1 MSILKHLD
9 FQWAS
14 FSKKDSAI
22 ALSVSPAYA
31 YENGK
36 KTETIE
42 GYTVEIVLP
51 DLGFEKLRVRISEKP
66 KFSQADIDAAD
77 TPFAVKF
84 EGFSAKF
91 YIIDGHER
99 VSAKAERCI
108 SVANDL
114 FSDYK
119 V

>member
-1 MSILKHLD
+1 MSILSKLN
-9 FQWAS
+9 FTWEN
-14 FSKKDSAI
+14 FSQREEVI
-22 ALSVSPAYA
+22 ALSISPAYA

-36 KTETIE
+36 RTETID
-42 GYTVEIVLP
+42 GYTMEVVLP
-51 DLGFEKLRVRISEKP
+51 DLGFEKLRIKVSEKP
-66 KFSQADIDAAD
+66 KFEQADIDASS
-77 TPFAVKF
+77 TFAVKF

>member
-42 GYTVEIVLP
+42 GYTVEFV
-51 DLGFEKLRVRISEKP
+51 
-66 KFSQADIDAAD
+66 
-77 TPFAVKF
+77 
-84 EGFSAKF
+84 
-91 YIIDGHER
+91 
-99 VSAKAERCI
+99 
-108 SVANDL
+108 
-114 FSDYK
+114 
-119 V
+119 

>member
-1 MSILKHLD
+1 MAILSKMN
-9 FQWAS
+9 FQWNN
-14 FSKKDSAI
+14 FSQKEEAI

-36 KTETIE
+36 RTETVE
-42 GYTVEIVLP
+42 GYAVEIVLP